1 MIKKTKKKIN
11 TKLNKNIDGKN
22 IKNKLVV
29 YRKKIDVVDS
39 KISKLLSD
47 RYKLVKSIGE
57 YKIDNK
63 LPITN
68 LNREKQVINNVVKK
82 YKNNNIKKYIN
93 NIYLNIIRI
102 SKSIESYWGN
112 YDRG

>member
-1 MIKKTKKKIN
+1 MQ
-11 TKLNKNIDGKN
+11 KLERWQIERIDA
-22 IKNKLVV
+22 I
-29 YRKKIDVVDS
+29 DS

-57 YKIDNK
+57 YKMDNN

-68 LNREKQVINNVVKK
+68 LNREKQVINNVVKEYDDNK
-82 YKNNNIKKYIN
+82 IKKYIN

-102 SKSIESYWGN
+102 SKSIEN
-112 YDRG
+112 

>member
-1 MIKKTKKKIN
+1 MVKKNKKII
-11 TKLNKNIDGKN
+11 KIELNKNKDYKSMDD
-22 IKNKLVV
+22 KLVMC
-29 YRKKIDVVDS
+29 RKKIDAIDS

-57 YKIDNK
+57 YKIDNN

-68 LNREKQVINNVVKK
+68 LNREKQVINNVVKEYDDNK
-82 YKNNNIKKYIN
+82 IKKYIN

-102 SKSIESYWGN
+102 SKSIEN
-112 YDRG
+112 